1 MSPSRCNRMGLPGLV
16 QEKRSIQGV
25 VMADGDRVREL
36 YDGCYRRLVGQLFAV
51 CGDLGVAEDAVQE
64 AFVRAVEKPRRFAQ
78 LDNPEAWLRTVA
90 LNAVRRRYRRA
101 AKFQGLLSRVDVPE
115 TVVAGLSADRV
126 ALVEALRQLPYEQR
140 EAIVL
145 HHIADLPVG
154 EIAVQLRVPLG
165 TVKARLSRG
174 RARLA
179 PLVQEFAEEVNHV

>member
-1 MSPSRCNRMGLPGLV
+1 
-16 QEKRSIQGV
+16 
-25 VMADGDRVREL
+25 MADGDRVREL

-51 CGDLGVAEDAVQE
+51 CGSLGEAEDAVQE

-101 AKFQGLLSRVDVPE
+101 ARFHGLLSRVEIPE
-115 TVVAGLSADRV
+115 TTVPGLSADRI

-145 HHIADLPVG
+145 HHIVDLPVG
-154 EIAVQLRVPLG
+154 EIAVQLGVPEG

-179 PLVQEFAEEVNHV
+179 PLVHEFAEEVNHV